1 MRLTINDETAERLMA
16 AARSQESAS
25 ATVERLLDE
34 SVSLMQTRAKLTS
47 AKLDIGLL
55 KAKIDTLERIID
67 NHANVQRHSAMSRS
81 QRQAIDEARKAFQ
94 EFTGDDPECTGAW

>member
-25 ATVERLLDE
+25 ATVARLLDE
-34 SVSLMQTRAKLTS
+34 SAQLDQARGETKAARRDSKRMSVKVESLEWKLEVRTGYHS
-47 AKLDIGLL
+47 HLTKG
-55 KAKIDTLERIID
+55 
-67 NHANVQRHSAMSRS
+67 QRG
-81 QRQAIDEARKAFQ
+81 AIDEARMAFQ

>member
-25 ATVERLLDE
+25 ATVARLLDE
-34 SVSLMQTRAKLTS
+34 SAECSQARRDAK
-47 AKLDIGLL
+47 AARQDIQRMSVKVGS
-55 KAKIDTLERIID
+55 LERKLEVRTGYRS
-67 NHANVQRHSAMSRS
+67 HLSKS
-81 QRQAIDEARKAFQ
+81 QRDAIDEARKAFQ

>member
-25 ATVERLLDE
+25 ATVERLLNE
-34 SVSLMQTRAKLTS
+34 SVTRAKLTS

-94 EFTGDDPECTGAW
+94 EFTGEDPECTGAW

>member
-25 ATVERLLDE
+25 ATVERLLNE
-34 SVSLMQTRAKLTS
+34 SVTRAKLTS